1 MTAILG
7 KRKRREHIETSDRG
21 LRLAKSVD
29 DNQQL
34 QQLLKQHFEAR
45 FEPLQA
51 DNLVWEEARAS
62 DKDTESGLSEEDWTG
77 LSEDGGQA
85 DALVVDYQHFEGPRA
100 DVSKEELKLFMS
112 TKPPIQ
118 PTVVSTNKQVTLEPA
133 EDATTEAANLKKDL
147 ALQRLLEESHLLDPT
162 SSLAPQG
169 RNRHK
174 ALDIRQQALGSKSS
188 MYQQKNM
195 PLAQRKGIMAKSAER
210 DTNRRRDA
218 KENGVI
224 LEKLTKS
231 KSREPKR
238 QREIGAPTV
247 GKFSRGML
255 TLSKK
260 DLSNIVGRPKKSK
273 RGRSRR

>member
-7 KRKRREHIETSDRG
+7 KRKRREHIETSASP
-21 LRLAKSVD
+21 LQLEKSVD
-29 DNQQL
+29 NSQHL

-45 FEPLQA
+45 FEPLEA
-51 DNLVWEEARAS
+51 DNPVLEKTGAS
-62 DKDTESGLSEEDWTG
+62 DEDTESDVSEGAWTG
-77 LSEDGGQA
+77 LSEDGRQA
-85 DALVVDYQHFEGPRA
+85 DALVVDYQNFERPRA

-118 PTVVSTNKQVTLEPA
+118 SSVLSTNNQVAIEPA
-133 EDATTEAANLKKDL
+133 EDAVSEAANLKKDL

-188 MYQQKNM
+188 MYHQKNM
-195 PLAQRKGIMAKSAER
+195 PLAQRKGILAKSAER
-210 DTNRRRDA
+210 DTSRRREA

-224 LEKLTKS
+224 LEKATKS

-238 QREIGAPTV
+238 QRGIGAPTV

-273 RGRSRR
+273 RR